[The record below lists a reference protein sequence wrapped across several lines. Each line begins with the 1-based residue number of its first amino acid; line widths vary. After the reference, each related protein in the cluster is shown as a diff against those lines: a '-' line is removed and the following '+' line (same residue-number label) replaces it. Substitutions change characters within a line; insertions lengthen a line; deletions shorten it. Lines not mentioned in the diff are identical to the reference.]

1 MSKTNIFG
9 YGVSI
14 TGTCLWLYGYLVS
27 GHPPLIDWHTFAPEW
42 IAKFLP
48 NLEAEGG
55 MGLLIAAMLPM
66 YWPTKRK
73 VP

>member
-14 TGTCLWLYGYLVS
+14 AGTCLWLYGYFVG
-27 GHPPLIDWHTFAPEW
+27 GHPSLIDWHTLAPEW
-42 IAKFLP
+42 FAKFLP

-55 MGLLIAAMLPM
+55 MGLMIAAMLPM